1 MNGVGQ
7 HNMYFKKSLLAQSM
21 SRILHANHI
30 NKLLCA
36 SVFLGLST
44 TQVWAETSSVSS
56 NSNQQSTI
64 ALYQQENSAEVQAKV
79 SADTE
84 NNVINTEKKP
94 STSEE
99 QFADSLALLKEQERL
114 HDVKI
119 AQNSILSEQDL
130 IRLQAPHQDAVE
142 NSPTKSVDQNLLNEI
157 LQSADNEIAKSD
169 WNSQLANDATQAKQ
183 DAQQFAQSHQWKAPI
198 PSEVQENAEILANIP
213 PVAIDVQQIQQDMLE
228 TRTDVEQ
235 QEQLAV
241 AQTDQNID
249 LNQLPANEQAQQKGI
264 FKRWIERIRP
274 SKQPVGLEVE
284 YINVD
289 VKGAPAV
296 LAQNIKAKL
305 STFTLESLRGF
316 TRNDPQ
322 LTDLANEAAQAVGYY
337 QAQFVIHPQE
347 AEKKVTVIVTPGEP
361 VIIQQQNMIFT
372 GAGKDLS
379 QFRVLEYLQ
388 EQGEG
393 DIFHHGKYE
402 TMKTTI
408 SEKAMNNGFFDAQ
421 WLKHDVEVK
430 IPENQAHVQFEYDT
444 QERYKIKPV
453 EFRMS
458 DPSKPLPI
466 DEDVLNTLAQW
477 NQKVTEGDLKSYSDY
492 AFWRVNLLANN
503 LTNTRYFNYTL
514 VNTLRPDMDE
524 ERLLEQQQKDA
535 TEDVAVAQN
544 LVDEAEFAGGVKES
558 SEQDNQVAFRTQ
570 QEQKQ
575 SEDERLKEE
584 AKQSKIVPV
593 IVTLNADKLNSLETG
608 IGYGTDTGVRMRN
621 QYRRSIVNRRG
632 HSFDANLELS
642 KIRQSIDGRYMIPYN
657 HPLNDYIGI
666 VGGYEREERED
677 VFGNG
682 AGLMLESAVLGA
694 DRVIKNPLGS
704 WQHTFGVRYR
714 LDRLTENGIVE
725 YDKYPN
731 NFLVPGS
738 EPQQQSLLVGYT
750 ASKVSSNDRVNPTQ
764 GFKQT
769 YKVEVGSESLL
780 TDVNLAIVN
789 AGWKALYSIGEKD
802 RHQLIG
808 RADLGYIFT
817 ENFDKVPYNL
827 RYFAGG
833 DQTLRGFDYKS
844 LSPNVYDI
852 NIGGQALAVGSLEYN
867 YEFKQGW
874 RAAVFSDFGN
884 AYDEKFS
891 NPTEYSAGVGIR
903 WSSPVGPIRLD
914 VATGLSDEGH
924 PIRLH
929 FFIGPQL

>member
-1 MNGVGQ
+1 
-7 HNMYFKKSLLAQSM
+7 MYFKKSLLAQSM

-183 DAQQFAQSHQWKAPI
+183 DAQQFAQSHQSKAPI

>member
-183 DAQQFAQSHQWKAPI
+183 DAQQFAQSHQSKAPI